1 MTIITARFDGRSP
14 EQLRPITIERHY
26 IPHAEGSCLISVGKT
41 KVICTATLEE
51 KVPSWMKSQ
60 EPGMGWIT
68 AEYAMIPRA
77 TGSRVN
83 RERKGVGGRTAEIQR
98 LIGRSLRS
106 ICDRKLLG
114 ERSIT
119 LDADVISADGGT
131 RTASITGCYV
141 ALYDVIATLMKERK
155 ITENP
160 LREFMAAVSVGI
172 VNGRVVLDLPY
183 EEDSA
188 AQVDMN
194 VVMTESGKYIEIQG
208 TAEGHPFDRAQ
219 RDELLEM
226 AEGGIRQ
233 LIGIQK
239 RVLGL

>member
-1 MTIITARFDGRSP
+1 MPARFDGRSP
-14 EQLRPITIERHY
+14 NQLRPITIERNY

-41 KVICTATLEE
+41 RVICTATVEE

-60 EPGMGWIT
+60 EPGMGWVT

-77 TGSRVN
+77 TEDRVN

-119 LDADVISADGGT
+119 LDADVIAADGGT

-141 ALYDVIATLMKERK
+141 ALYDAIQKLRNDKK
-155 ITENP
+155 IDQNP
-160 LREFMAAVSVGI
+160 LAEFMAAVSVGI
-172 VNGRVVLDLPY
+172 VGGQIVLDLPY
-183 EEDSA
+183 EEDSK

-208 TAEGHPFDRAQ
+208 TAEGHPFDKKE
-219 RDELLEM
+219 RDGLLEI
-226 AEGGIRQ
+226 AESGIKQ
-233 LIGIQK
+233 LIQIQK
-239 RVLGL
+239 KSLGL